1 MNISFEIES
10 EYLNTLFDK
19 FFPYPEKEY
28 TDNEKLLKI
37 TDKIENTV
45 LDMIGEKLKLTAIET
60 AKKQAEESFKTFKE
74 NRKSEKEKTKKN
86 K

>member
-1 MNISFEIES
+1 
-10 EYLNTLFDK
+10 
-19 FFPYPEKEY
+19 
-28 TDNEKLLKI
+28 
-37 TDKIENTV
+37 
-45 LDMIGEKLKLTAIET
+45 MIGEKLKSTAVET